1 MNSSLVLEQQQ
12 KFRSYHGVLV
22 LIYFQVSK
30 GPEGA
35 VGSGSPESFCKNLKH
50 FQLAG
55 NMKNKMTTNIAGV
68 ASFTLL
74 KE

>member
-1 MNSSLVLEQQQ
+1 M
-12 KFRSYHGVLV
+12 

-35 VGSGSPESFCKNLKH
+35 VGSGSTGFFCKNLKH

-55 NMKNKMTTNIAGV
+55 NMKNKMTTKMAGV

-74 KE
+74 